1 MKVVHIITRLILGGA
16 QENTLQTCENQH
28 HLHGDEVTLITGP
41 LTGPEGSLQARAS
54 QAGFRFEILPS
65 LVRSIHPW
73 SDWKACQTLT
83 RRLKELQPDIVHTH
97 SSKAGIL
104 GRLAAR
110 RANLP
115 VVHTIHGAS
124 FHYGQSPLA
133 YHTYVGLEKLAARWT
148 DRFICVADDMA
159 QEYLQAGISE
169 PDRYVTIYSG
179 FDVDPYLTARATHR
193 QTMRNALGIAD
204 DEIIVGKIGRLFH
217 LKGHEFVLQAA
228 PRIIAANP
236 KVRFLFVGDGILR
249 AKYEQEIAAA
259 GLSDHFLFSGLV
271 PPDQIPELIAAM
283 DIVVHTSQWEG
294 LARVLPQALLAGA
307 PVISYDVGG
316 AREVVIPEKTGY
328 LLPRDNV
335 DSLVESVLEL
345 AGNPEKRV
353 RFAAAGRELCQQR
366 FRHQTMSTQIQQV
379 YEEVLSSRKQGRPL
393 PAR

>member
-1 MKVVHIITRLILGGA
+1 
-16 QENTLQTCENQH
+16 
-28 HLHGDEVTLITGP
+28 
-41 LTGPEGSLQARAS
+41 
-54 QAGFRFEILPS
+54 
-65 LVRSIHPW
+65 
-73 SDWKACQTLT
+73 
-83 RRLKELQPDIVHTH
+83 
-97 SSKAGIL
+97 
-104 GRLAAR
+104 
-110 RANLP
+110 
-115 VVHTIHGAS
+115 
-124 FHYGQSPLA
+124 
-133 YHTYVGLEKLAARWT
+133 
-148 DRFICVADDMA
+148 
-159 QEYLQAGISE
+159 
-169 PDRYVTIYSG
+169 
-179 FDVDPYLTARATHR
+179 
-193 QTMRNALGIAD
+193 
-204 DEIIVGKIGRLFH
+204 
-217 LKGHEFVLQAA
+217 
-228 PRIIAANP
+228 
-236 KVRFLFVGDGILR
+236 VGDGILR

-366 FRHQTMSTQIQQV
+366 FRHQTMSAQIQQV
-379 YEEVLSSRKQGRPL
+379 YEEVLSSRSHGRPL